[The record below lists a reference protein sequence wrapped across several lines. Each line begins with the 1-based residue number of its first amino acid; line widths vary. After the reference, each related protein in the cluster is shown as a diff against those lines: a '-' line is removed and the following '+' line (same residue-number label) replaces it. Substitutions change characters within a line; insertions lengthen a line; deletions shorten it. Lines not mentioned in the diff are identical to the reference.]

1 MSSGEPTLHFTKL
14 RKIGQGASGS
24 VYLARNN
31 HTGEKVAIKQMNL
44 ASQPRKELL
53 LNEITVM
60 KNIRHPNIVNY
71 IDSYVSNGDL
81 WVVME
86 FMEGGKLTDII
97 DKAKIPENL
106 AAAIIL
112 EVVISN
118 IDFTWPECFASKKYH
133 TPRYQV

>member
-1 MSSGEPTLHFTKL
+1 M
-14 RKIGQGASGS
+14 
-24 VYLARNN
+24 
-31 HTGEKVAIKQMNL
+31 AIKQMNL
-44 ASQPRKELL
+44 TSQPRKELL

-71 IDSYVSNGDL
+71 IDSYLSNGDL

-112 EVVISN
+112 EVLISN
-118 IDFTWPECFASKKYH
+118 LDFTWPECF
-133 TPRYQV
+133 T